1 MATTDNVHQP
11 APDQQLAK
19 GTLSIRDAVAISIS
33 VIAPGMAMFL
43 NVGGVAATAGGS
55 TPLAF
60 LLGGVACLALAFV
73 VIGFT
78 RRMASAGYA
87 YTYASRSLG
96 KSAGFMAG
104 WLYAAGLICFVPM
117 TMAGVAYLAV
127 DLMNLSSGWWFPLFL
142 IGMAILVV
150 LSIIRIKVTTT
161 MQLIV
166 AAATIAIIVIVDV
179 VTTAKGGAHGNT
191 LAVFSFS
198 HTNKG
203 GFSGVFYGIIFGITS
218 YIGFETAADFG
229 EETANPRRAI
239 PIAIIAAVGFA
250 ILFYLWTTY
259 SLTIGYG
266 VNQGAAFG
274 ADPTSL
280 KTVADKFVGGPLP
293 TLLEIGA
300 LLSAF
305 FVCVACATAGTRTLY
320 AMGREGVLPR
330 FLGHTHRTFKTP
342 AYATLTV
349 AAVSVVLAAIVGF
362 GYGDKLGN
370 EPITVYYFFAT
381 LGTLMII
388 VVYVGLCFGGAAFFR
403 RTAASYNIVTHLLV
417 PIVGAIL
424 FGAAFY
430 GSIHPAPPAPM
441 NATPYITVIWIVLGL
456 IAIAALKARNPQ
468 AVERIGTILGEE
480 GGEGAAELDAP
491 AARSI
496 RSG

>member
-1 MATTDNVHQP
+1 M
-11 APDQQLAK
+11 
-19 GTLSIRDAVAISIS
+19 TL
-33 VIAPGMAMFL
+33 
-43 NVGGVAATAGGS
+43 
-55 TPLAF
+55 
-60 LLGGVACLALAFV
+60 
-73 VIGFT
+73 
-78 RRMASAGYA
+78 
-87 YTYASRSLG
+87 
-96 KSAGFMAG
+96 
-104 WLYAAGLICFVPM
+104 
-117 TMAGVAYLAV
+117 AGVAYLFC
-127 DLMNLSSGWWFPLFL
+127 DLVGLSNSWLFPMFL
-142 IGMAILVV
+142 VALV
-150 LSIIRIKVTTT
+150 LLIAFSIIRIKVTTRL
-161 MQLIV
+161 QLI
-166 AAATIAIIVIVDV
+166 IGIVTVLLILVIDI
-179 VTTAKGGAHGNT
+179 VTTAKGGASGNT
-191 LAVFSFS
+191 GKPFTFS
-198 HTNKG
+198 HTAVH
-203 GFSGVFYGIIFGITS
+203 GFHGVFYGIIFGITS

-266 VNQGAAFG
+266 VHQGAAFG

-293 TLLEIGA
+293 TLLEVGA

-349 AAVSVVLAAIVGF
+349 ALVSVVLAAIVGF

-388 VVYVGLCFGGAAFFR
+388 VVYVGLCFGGAVFFR
-403 RTAASYNIVTHLLV
+403 RTATSYNPVTHLLV
-417 PIVGAIL
+417 PIVGAVL

-441 NATPYITVIWIVLGL
+441 NATPYITLIWIVLGL
-456 IAIAALKARNPQ
+456 IAIAALKARNPE

-491 AARSI
+491 AARSG